1 MADADFVV
9 LEPGEGE
16 ESNAS
21 SIPQI
26 TVNLNIAFGERR
38 SMRLDVTPA
47 GIGAV
52 CETLHRI
59 GGESLLHEISHALDD
74 VMRDAP
80 NFGEA
85 SLASTGIR
93 LAEEHT
99 KILRHE
105 SMAYLEALDAST
117 RQIFEYDLSLA
128 AMALRPESFGFEVDQ
143 DGKVTVPESGLQ
155 HGLYR
160 QFRSVV
166 AELDALRR
174 NVRQWANI
182 SLPRNATEARRQ
194 FKEYALEPYTTG
206 MAASSQLYPALL
218 VLAPK
223 MLKKLQGESAAD
235 IASWLDEESNTTR
248 LDEIIQAIV
257 VDAFTDLRKQQPEFR
272 DETLRAADQA
282 MKFARMNVTRYW
294 EESPAQA
301 LGRLHPLWRH
311 PFLVQGAVEQQGYQ
325 PGDQGYAVAY
335 DSLDSA
341 LDANE
346 RQRHD
351 AAEIDKIL
359 GWASFGFGFLTL
371 VPVVG
376 QLALAAMIAITA
388 IKALEETQQYLSDSR
403 EREALGHQAAR
414 YQVPEPDALGLI
426 LDVAQLTSD
435 AALPLVGKL
444 LSRTVLRPTT
454 RIIAAARVKTVLS
467 LGAHA
472 ADLAG
477 FAMSANAALVE
488 RELRHLQILKV
499 EGGGP

>member
-1 MADADFVV
+1 
-9 LEPGEGE
+9 
-16 ESNAS
+16 
-21 SIPQI
+21 
-26 TVNLNIAFGERR
+26 
-38 SMRLDVTPA
+38 
-47 GIGAV
+47 
-52 CETLHRI
+52 
-59 GGESLLHEISHALDD
+59 
-74 VMRDAP
+74 
-80 NFGEA
+80 
-85 SLASTGIR
+85 
-93 LAEEHT
+93 
-99 KILRHE
+99 
-105 SMAYLEALDAST
+105 
-117 RQIFEYDLSLA
+117 
-128 AMALRPESFGFEVDQ
+128 
-143 DGKVTVPESGLQ
+143 
-155 HGLYR
+155 
-160 QFRSVV
+160 
-166 AELDALRR
+166 
-174 NVRQWANI
+174 
-182 SLPRNATEARRQ
+182 
-194 FKEYALEPYTTG
+194 